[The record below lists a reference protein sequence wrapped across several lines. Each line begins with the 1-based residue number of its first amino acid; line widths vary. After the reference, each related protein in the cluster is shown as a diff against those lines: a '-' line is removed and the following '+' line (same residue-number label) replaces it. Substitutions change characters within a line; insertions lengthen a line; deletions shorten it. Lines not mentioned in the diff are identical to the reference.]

1 MTMMPRLTP
10 RCWIEKIKSLR
21 KQYFEGQAN
30 NKVLDQEDTQRS
42 NLSSKYVSLTLVLN
56 ILSF

>member
-1 MTMMPRLTP
+1 MTMMPRITP
-10 RCWIEKIKSLR
+10 RCWIEKIKNLR

-42 NLSSKYVSLTLVLN
+42 NLSSKYVSLTLVFN
-56 ILSF
+56 ILIF